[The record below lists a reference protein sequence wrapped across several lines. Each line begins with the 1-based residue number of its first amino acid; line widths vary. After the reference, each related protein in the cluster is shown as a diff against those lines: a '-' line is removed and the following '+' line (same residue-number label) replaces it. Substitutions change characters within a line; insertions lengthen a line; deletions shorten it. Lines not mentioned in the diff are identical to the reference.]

1 MSSHIDRFVIDRL
14 PEEGKL
20 PTFLLDGLDYPDR
33 LNATEALLDR
43 RAAQTPDAPCLL
55 SLSERWTYR
64 QTSDQVNRIA
74 HVLIDDLHVVPG
86 NCVLLR
92 GPNSPMLAACWLAVL
107 KVGGIAVTTMPLYRQ
122 QELRTMIDKAEV
134 EIGLCDTRFL
144 GELQEAT
151 AEHRSFVCLSF
162 GEEGSLEE
170 LMRDKP
176 THFVAEGTSA
186 TDPAIIAFTSG
197 TTGIPKAAVHTHR
210 DLLATCDT
218 FSAKILR
225 PRDTDLFCGSPPLG
239 FTFGLGG
246 LLLFA
251 LHCGAATLLLEKA
264 GPSEL
269 LAAIESHRVTT
280 LFTAPVAY
288 RAMCSLLDGHDVS
301 SLRQCVSA
309 GESLALPI
317 WEEWLRRTG
326 VRIIDGIGST
336 EMLHI
341 FIACDE
347 ATMRPGATGKAVPGY
362 RAEIHDEHGK
372 ALPPNTVGRLAVMGP
387 TGCTYLDDARQGSY
401 VQHGW
406 NYPGDTYRMDEDG
419 YFWYVARSDDMI
431 ISAGYNISGPEV
443 EEALLAHP
451 HVRECAVVAKPDP
464 EHHTNVVKAYVVLD
478 EIMKPDDASGLALV
492 EFCKARIAAW
502 KAPREIEFVADI
514 PRTQTGKVQRF
525 KLRQRAS
532 AESSR

>member
-1 MSSHIDRFVIDRL
+1 MSAHIDRFVSDRL
-14 PEEGKL
+14 PELGQQ
-20 PTFLLDGLDYPDR
+20 PTFAFDGLNYPDSMNAARILLD
-33 LNATEALLDR
+33 E
-43 RAAQTPDAPCLL
+43 RAAQSPDAPCLL
-55 SLSERWTYR
+55 SLSERWTYV
-64 QTSDQVNRIA
+64 QTRDQVNRIA
-74 HVLIDDLHVVPG
+74 HVLVDDLHVIPG

-107 KVGGIAVTTMPLYRQ
+107 KVGAIAVTTMPLYRQ

-151 AEHRSFVCLSF
+151 AEHPSFVCLSF
-162 GEEGSLEE
+162 GEEGSLED

-176 THFVAEGTSA
+176 TAFDAVQTSA

-197 TTGIPKAAVHTHR
+197 TTGVPKAAVHTHR

-218 FSAKILR
+218 FGAQVLR
-225 PRDTDLFCGSPPLG
+225 PRSSDVFCGSPPLG

-246 LLLFA
+246 LLLFP
-251 LHCGAATLLLEKA
+251 LHVGASTVLLEKA
-264 GPSEL
+264 GPSDL
-269 LAAIESHRVTT
+269 ISAIASHQVTT

-288 RAMCSLLDGHDVS
+288 RAMCQLLDGQKSS

-309 GESLALPI
+309 GEPLALPI
-317 WEEWLRRTG
+317 WEEWHRRTG
-326 VRIIDGIGST
+326 VKIIDGIGST

-347 ATMRPGATGKAVPGY
+347 ANIRPGSTGRPVPGY
-362 RAEIHDEHGK
+362 RAEIHDEYG
-372 ALPPNTVGRLAVMGP
+372 ATLPANTIGRLAVIGP
-387 TGCTYLDDARQGSY
+387 TGCTYLDDSRQRTY
-401 VQHGW
+401 VQNGW

-443 EEALLAHP
+443 EEALLAHS

-464 EHHTNVVKAYVVLD
+464 AHHTHVVKAYVVLD
-478 EIMKPDDASGLALV
+478 E
-492 EFCKARIAAW
+492 R
-502 KAPREIEFVADI
+502 
-514 PRTQTGKVQRF
+514 
-525 KLRQRAS
+525 
-532 AESSR
+532 